1 MKIIKNIKKK
11 SETIKRIFLNLII
24 DGSKY
29 HLGGSLS
36 SLDII
41 VTLIYGKF
49 IKINKNHLKNF
60 ILSKGHALGILHSIM
75 IEKKIISTKVLFN
88 NKKKGKIGGQLDI
101 YNFKKNFFE
110 WNSGSLGHSIGV
122 ATGLAIKNPKKK
134 IFVIVGDA
142 EFEEGSIW
150 EAIFYISEKKIKNI
164 LIIIDRNR
172 MSASTIIENKEI
184 FDKKIINQLNFNLV
198 KINGHNYEKIYKSVE
213 KFKKKTKS
221 TIIIANTIKGKG
233 FKIFENSKKY
243 SHEMP
248 KKEILKNLIY

>member
-110 WNSGSLGHSIGV
+110 WNSGSLGHSIGI
-122 ATGLAIKNPKKK
+122 AIGMSIAEKNSK
-134 IFVIVGDA
+134 IITLIGDA
-142 EFEEGSIW
+142 EIDEGSIW
-150 EAIFYISEKKIKNI
+150 EGLFFISDKKINNI
-164 LIIIDRNR
+164 IIVIDRNNV
-172 MSASTIIENKEI
+172 SASSIIER
-184 FDKKIINQLNFNLV
+184 KKNLDTNLLKKLDINIIEL
-198 KINGHNYEKIYKSVE
+198 NGHNIKEIYTTFKKIYNSKKSSIV
-213 KFKKKTKS
+213 
-221 TIIIANTIKGKG
+221 IANTIKGKG
-233 FKIFENSKKY
+233 IKEIENNLKY
-243 SHEMP
+243 SHHLP
-248 KKEILKNLIY
+248 RISILKKYL